1 MNAWSAMSGRRLLR
15 KRASS
20 FLNVEDY
27 LVECER
33 GVEVRDKR
41 RLIEEVL
48 RQEFSDIVVYGD

>member
-1 MNAWSAMSGRRLLR
+1 MSGRRLLR